1 MSDIVFYETQCT
13 CMSVIIQSCV
23 LVNPIIRLYFLWYL
37 DSWPSLIMRFSVRL
51 QVDIKSEWHCSMRP
65 LMFHV
70 YRPVPCPIG
79 IQLSS
84 NETRRG
90 LWSDRIDVH
99 AARPTSLVSRNRI
112 NLAAVRLAYVRSR
125 VHLVRLALKS
135 LLTSSTDTF
144 KIAKVSKRFCCN
156 NLFDSIQM

>member
-1 MSDIVFYETQCT
+1 
-13 CMSVIIQSCV
+13 MSVIIQSCV
-23 LVNPIIRLYFLWYL
+23 LVNPIIRLYFCDIWIAGLVW
-37 DSWPSLIMRFSVRL
+37 SWDFAVRL
-51 QVDIKSEWHCSMRP
+51 QIDIKSEWHCSMRP

-99 AARPTSLVSRNRI
+99 AARPTWLVSRNRI
-112 NLAAVRLAYVRSR
+112 NLAAVRPAYVRSR